1 MTQSEQEE
9 LRYEYEQGYTVLVVG
24 KKCYYR
30 NGSIEEVSDNDFR
43 DLAGGEYKVKDL
55 IDRIL
60 TADEKSELKDLWGDG
75 YRILKYC
82 DGRMCWYAH
91 KSDDERGAMCNNPY
105 LNLDRKHMQFIDELL

>member
-9 LRYEYEQGYTVLVVG
+9 LRYEYDAGYTVLVVG

-30 NGSIEEVSDNDFR
+30 QGAIEEVSDNDFR

-60 TADEKSELKDLWGDG
+60 TADEKSELSDLLSKG
-75 YRILKYC
+75 YTSLKYC
-82 DGRMCWYAH
+82 DGRVCWYAH
-91 KSDDERGAMCNNPY
+91 KSDDDRGTMLNNPY
-105 LNLDRKHMQFIDELL
+105 LNLDRRHIQFIDELL